1 LVSVVYVNEQ
11 LSSRKIMEILDS
23 NPDLEKITCPIS
35 IYTRISKKYMDA
47 LRELNIEVESVQRRG
62 RPRKYSSNEATKI
75 QSLLDKGESPKA
87 ISQKLNLPI
96 KTVYYLK
103 NSSLKRGRKVKY
115 TSEKAKE
122 VKKLY
127 NKGIPAK
134 RISKNLKIPL
144 RTIYLLIK
152 R

>member
-1 LVSVVYVNEQ
+1 LKWS
-11 LSSRKIMEILDS
+11 LS
-23 NPDLEKITCPIS
+23 
-35 IYTRISKKYMDA
+35 
-47 LRELNIEVESVQRRG
+47 REG
-62 RPRKYSSNEATKI
+62 AATKI
-75 QSLLDKGESPKA
+75 QSLLDKGESPKS